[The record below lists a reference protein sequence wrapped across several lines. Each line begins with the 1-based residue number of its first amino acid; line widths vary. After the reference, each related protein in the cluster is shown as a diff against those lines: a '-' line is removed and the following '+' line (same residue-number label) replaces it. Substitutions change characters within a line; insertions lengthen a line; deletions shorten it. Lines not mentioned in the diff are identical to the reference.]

1 MKSGDTRLEGLRDAC
16 RDLTTL
22 PGVYRMRDARDE
34 VIYVGKARNLRKR
47 VSSYFNRNSGHTAK
61 VAAMV
66 AAVERFEIT
75 ATANE
80 TEALILESNLIKEL
94 RPRYNVVLR
103 DDKSYPFIYADLEQD
118 FPRLRFHRGAR
129 QGKGRYFGPFPNAG
143 AVRQTLNLLQ
153 KLFLIRQCEDSFFRN
168 RSRPCLQYQIN
179 RCTAPC
185 VGLIE
190 PAEYQD
196 DVRHALMFLEGRD
209 EEVIGYLVTQMERAS
224 AALEFE
230 RAARIRDQITN
241 LKRVQHEQ
249 NISGDAGDF
258 DVVAAAVRSGVGC
271 VQVFFVRHG
280 RVLGNKA
287 FFPANTGDSTTAEI
301 LEAFLPQFYLSGHR
315 DREVPQDIIISE
327 PVAEAA
333 WLSQALTARS
343 SRRTSVRDAV
353 RGERRKWVTMARDN
367 AVLAV
372 DQRLSVAA
380 DQLERMSALS
390 TLLGRDA
397 QLERLECFDIS
408 HTSGEA
414 TVASCVV
421 FDQNGPR
428 KADYRKFNINND
440 AAAGDDYAAM
450 HEALQ
455 RRYSRLK
462 REDGTMPDVLL
473 IDGGKGQVGQAVE
486 VLEDLQIDDITV
498 VGIAKGTTRKP
509 GLETLLLNDGRTEVR
524 LQPDSLALHL
534 LQHIRDEAHRFAI
547 EAHRRSR
554 ANNRKRSPLEEVAGI
569 GAKRRQRLMQH
580 FGGLQG
586 ISRAGVDDLRRV
598 PGISRELAQRI
609 YDVMH
614 D

>member
-1 MKSGDTRLEGLRDAC
+1 MNTLDTRLEALRAAC
-16 RDLTTL
+16 RELPNL
-22 PGVYRMRDARDE
+22 PGVYRMLDPRGE

-47 VSSYFNRNSGHTAK
+47 VSSYFNRNAGHGPK
-61 VAAMV
+61 VVAMV
-66 AAVERFEIT
+66 AMVERFEIT

-80 TEALILESNLIKEL
+80 TEALILESNLIKDI

-103 DDKSYPFIYADLEQD
+103 DDKSYPWIYAELDVD
-118 FPRLRFHRGAR
+118 FPRLQFHRGAR
-129 QGKGRYFGPFPNAG
+129 NGKGRYFGPFPNAG

-190 PAEYQD
+190 PAEYQA

-209 EEVIGYLVTQMERAS
+209 EEVIGYLVTQMES
-224 AALEFE
+224 AAGALDFE
-230 RAARIRDQITN
+230 RAARIRDQITS
-241 LKRVQHEQ
+241 LKRVQLEQ
-249 NISGDAGDF
+249 NVAGAEGDF
-258 DVVAAAVRSGVGC
+258 DVVAAAVRNGVGC

-287 FFPANTGDSTTAEI
+287 FFPAHTNDSTSQEI
-301 LEAFLPQFYLSGHR
+301 LEAFVPQFYLSDHR
-315 DREVPQDIIISE
+315 DREVPRDIIVSE
-327 PVAEAA
+327 SLREAGWLAEA
-333 WLSQALTARS
+333 LTLRCGHRVAI
-343 SRRTSVRDAV
+343 RDAV
-353 RGERRKWVTMARDN
+353 RGERAKWVRMASEN
-367 AVLAV
+367 ASLSV
-372 DQRLSVAA
+372 DQRLSNAA
-380 DQLERMSALS
+380 DQIERMNAL
-390 TLLGRDA
+390 TAVLKRD
-397 QLERLECFDIS
+397 QTLERLECFDIS
-408 HTSGEA
+408 HTAGEA

-428 KADYRKFNINND
+428 KADYRKFNIKD

-450 HEALQ
+450 HEALL

-462 REDGTMPDVLL
+462 REDGAMPDILL
-473 IDGGKGQVGQAVE
+473 IDGGKGQVSQALE
-486 VLEDLQIDDITV
+486 VLRELQIDDVTV

-509 GLETLLLNDGRTEVR
+509 GLETLLLNDGSLEYR
-524 LQPDSLALHL
+524 LPPDSVALHL

-554 ANNRKRSPLEEVAGI
+554 ANNRRRSPLEQIDGI

-586 ISRAGVDDLRRV
+586 VSRAGVDDLVRV
-598 PGISRELAQRI
+598 QGISRELAQRI
-609 YDVMH
+609 YDLMH
-614 D
+614 E